1 MIKSIPYI
9 SPSQFYYWN
18 KCPLKAVFYY
28 EYKNTQF
35 FPRHP
40 DADIGNIIHNFYE
53 NRYKWKIT
61 NEEVFSDKWNKLI
74 EKLNDEYKKSDL
86 QSRYFPVQWHSNFY
100 AVKKQLLK
108 KHLLRPA
115 KRKNTYSSI
124 KNEEWIKDDINVI
137 AGKADLLIYNNEKI
151 IIEIADFKT
160 GKIFEKVKNKLK
172 IKEAYKTQL
181 ALYAKIIIDKQEYK
195 PETTLIDISGKKH
208 PVEITSEEI
217 DKIYNE
223 AINLKH
229 SINTA
234 LQENKINELA
244 NPDNENCLMCN
255 YRPVCKAYQ
264 QKFMNFPIKNIIDI
278 CGKVLIS
285 NTNLIKIEN
294 EQGVFQIVNFR
305 EIIPLSN
312 KNICVYSLYFPG
324 NDNKILYAQN
334 NTIVKYE

>member
-9 SPSQFYYWN
+9 SPSKFYYWK

-53 NRYKWKIT
+53 NRCKWKIT
-61 NEEVFSDKWNKLI
+61 NEEVFYNKWNELI
-74 EKLNDEYKKSDL
+74 TNLNEEYKNNDL
-86 QSRYFPVQWHSNFY
+86 QSRFYPVQWHSSFY

-108 KHLLRPA
+108 KNLLSST
-115 KRKNTYSSI
+115 KRKNSHSSI
-124 KNEEWIKDDINVI
+124 KNEEWIKDDESVI
-137 AGKADLLIYNNEKI
+137 AGKADLLIFNDKGI
-151 IIEIADFKT
+151 ITEIADFKT
-160 GKIFEKVKNKLK
+160 GKVFEKENNKLK
-172 IKEAYKTQL
+172 IREAYKTQL

-208 PVEITSEEI
+208 TVEITSDEI
-217 DKIYNE
+217 DKTFNE
-223 AINLKH
+223 AVKLKH

-234 LQENKINELA
+234 LQKNKINVLA
-244 NPDNENCLMCN
+244 NPDTENCFMCN
-255 YRPVCKAYQ
+255 YRPVCKTYKH
-264 QKFMNFPIKNIIDI
+264 KFINYPIKNNIDV
-278 CGKVLIS
+278 CGRVVMS
-285 NTNLIKIEN
+285 NTNSVKIEN
-294 EQGVFQIVNFR
+294 EQGVFQIGNFR

-312 KNICVYSLYFPG
+312 KNICVYNLYFPD
-324 NDNKILYAQN
+324 NDNKILYTQN